1 MMVWGTTVDTEFL
14 DEFLAEQRRR
24 TGRLVSAAHV
34 LVRAVALSLSQ
45 HPKVNRRVTGRR
57 VHQYDGV
64 NLVVPMLQ
72 TRTGEVEPIFLRR
85 ADELSLTDIAER
97 FWTEAHGKAVRA
109 AVESQPAEHQSR
121 FRRALA
127 GLGHTLRLHWIHR
140 MSWLGFYVGS
150 RLRLPTIF
158 AFQQEL
164 NGAGAFVNYL
174 GHPGAPPLIAFKPS
188 CLPMNAYSVNVTM
201 GPSESRPVVI
211 DRAIVIRKQAP
222 LFVRADHRMINGH
235 EAAAFINTL
244 RTHLAEPWTLT
255 QTEHPPACDAA

>member
-14 DEFLAEQRRR
+14 DEFLVEQRRR
-24 TGRLVSAAHV
+24 TGRMVSAAHV

-45 HPKVNRRVTGRR
+45 HPKVNCRVTGRR

-64 NLVVPMLQ
+64 NMVVPMMQ
-72 TRTGEVEPIFLRR
+72 TRTGKVEPVFLRR
-85 ADELSLTDIAER
+85 ADEMSLTDIAER
-97 FWTEAHGKAVRA
+97 FWTEAHEKAVRA

-174 GHPGAPPLIAFKPS
+174 GYPGAPPLIAFKPS

-201 GPSESRPVVI
+201 GPAELRPVVI
-211 DRAIVIRKQAP
+211 DDTIVIRKQAP

-244 RTHLAEPWTLT
+244 RTHLANPWTLVESA
-255 QTEHPPACDAA
+255 QTPTCDAA